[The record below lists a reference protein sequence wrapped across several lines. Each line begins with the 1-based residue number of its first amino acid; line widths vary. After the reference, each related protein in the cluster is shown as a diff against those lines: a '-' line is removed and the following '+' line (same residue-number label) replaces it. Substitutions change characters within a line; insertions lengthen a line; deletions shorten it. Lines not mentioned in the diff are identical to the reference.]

1 MLLLLS
7 IATQIG
13 TSAGRMLAI
22 LTPLVAFEIAS
33 AMATAL
39 SSLTWAIARQKR
51 DLLFFVRDRRFGLA
65 QFVEAYDDN

>member
-22 LTPLVAFEIAS
+22 LTPLVAFENSVGDGHAGSCGIFI
-33 AMATAL
+33 
-39 SSLTWAIARQKR
+39 SSVSTEKSE
-51 DLLFFVRDRRFGLA
+51 LA
-65 QFVEAYDDN
+65 AAVEA

>member
-33 AMATAL
+33 AMATLDHAGSL
-39 SSLTWAIARQKR
+39 ISSVSTEKSE
-51 DLLFFVRDRRFGLA
+51 LA
-65 QFVEAYDDN
+65 AAVEA